1 MKFETK
7 YEINDRFWVARCRK
21 HIHEDEKEIDGKI
34 WVNTYFTFEPYVKE
48 KEIVSVEI
56 RLGLYGTGIIYG
68 IRNIGEHAEMSFF
81 YPENN
86 ILNYTKKEAQAIA
99 NKSAEDCEELY

>member
-1 MKFETK
+1 MNFTTK
-7 YEINDRFWVARCRK
+7 YDIGHQYWVARCRK
-21 HIHEDEKEIDGKI
+21 NIHEEEKEIDGKI
-34 WVNTYFTFEPYVKE
+34 WVNTYFTFEPYVKQ
-48 KEIVSVEI
+48 KEIVSIEV
-56 RLGLYGTGIIYG
+56 RHGSNGTGIIYG
-68 IRNIGEHAEMSFF
+68 VRNVGEHAEMSFF